1 MNQKQI
7 YQEFLDCQID
17 LSIKYEKI
25 IEMHKRIKTIFNFPI
40 ASDVIDLKVDSPNY
54 FLNLDFSDVKFSA
67 LVCLKIIDT
76 IESMKKLINEYS
88 IILSKLHIVNDYYY
102 RSKNK
107 LLHTIKKQNIDKYT
121 KLFKRARYNIEM
133 AYNNEYN
140 QNDHNIEYYP
150 KKETTVTFM
159 E

>member
-7 YQEFLDCQID
+7 YQEFLDYQID

-40 ASDVIDLKVDSPNY
+40 ASDVIDLKVDSPNF
-54 FLNLDFSDVKFSA
+54 FLNQDFSDVKFSA

-102 RSKNK
+102 RSKYK
-107 LLHTIKKQNIDKYT
+107 LLHTIRRQNIDKYT

-133 AYNNEYN
+133 AYNEEYTH
-140 QNDHNIEYYP
+140 DNIEYYP

>member
-1 MNQKQI
+1 MNHKQL
-7 YQEFLDCQID
+7 YQEFLDYQID

-40 ASDVIDLKVDSPNY
+40 ASDVIDLKVDSPNF
-54 FLNLDFSDVKFSA
+54 FLNQDFSDVKFSA

-102 RSKNK
+102 RSKYK
-107 LLHTIKKQNIDKYT
+107 LLHTIRRQNIDKYT

-140 QNDHNIEYYP
+140 QNDHNIEYP